1 MSGNYVKAFTMP
13 EGFPEIL
20 REFSKELL
28 REKPDDVY
36 KYAYELFM
44 NKVEEI
50 VEIHRFLFLFSHM
63 RNLWSGTPKR

>member
-1 MSGNYVKAFTMP
+1 MPGNYVKAFTMP

-44 NKVEEI
+44 NKVEEELI
-50 VEIHRFLFLFSHM
+50 KKETLLEEKA
-63 RNLWSGTPKR
+63 TAEPA

>member
-1 MSGNYVKAFTMP
+1 MP

-44 NKVEEI
+44 NKVEEELI
-50 VEIHRFLFLFSHM
+50 KKETLLEEKA
-63 RNLWSGTPKR
+63 TAEPA